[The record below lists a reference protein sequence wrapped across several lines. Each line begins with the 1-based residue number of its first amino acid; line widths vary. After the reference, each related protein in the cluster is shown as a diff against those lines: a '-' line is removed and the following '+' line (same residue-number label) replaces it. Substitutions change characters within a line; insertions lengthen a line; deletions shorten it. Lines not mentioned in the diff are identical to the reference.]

1 MIKRGMDTTRV
12 KINYIIIVK
21 DNKVKK
27 IVRNAAL
34 KAKVVKIANSLTN
47 MNMKVY
53 RKVRTVTLYWSKKVS

>member
-1 MIKRGMDTTRV
+1 VIKRGMDTTRV